1 MSKFYPL
8 LKQLQTSKVVV
19 FVVLV
24 GVALVLSSNSNGRAT
39 QSNRGNTG
47 AFGETTCGQCH
58 SASTYG
64 TVSLSI
70 EIFEAGSSEPVE
82 AYLPETTYDMR
93 VTVSHT
99 TGNPVGFGFQLTCLT
114 EAENLPLAGFTNLAA
129 NVKQATLASGPQA
142 GRTYVEHNG
151 VTANPVFEFSWTAP
165 ESGFGPVRFFASG
178 NAVNGNN
185 GSSGDTAGAT
195 SLTLNEVE
203 DEEEPEEPVNVL
215 TVVEES
221 LTVFPNPFT
230 SQLTIELGLETARV
244 RVFSLTGQLVE
255 EVDQLRGRAFLETS
269 AWPAG
274 VYLLVIDTPAA
285 TITERLIKQ

>member
-1 MSKFYPL
+1 MSKFYDF
-8 LKQLQTSKVVV
+8 LKKLSSTRLA
-19 FVVLV
+19 VLV
-24 GVALVLSSNSNGRAT
+24 FLAAIAAVLSSNSNGRAT

-47 AFGETTCGQCH
+47 APGETTCGQCH
-58 SASTYG
+58 TAMNYG
-64 TVSLSI
+64 TVTLNI
-70 EIFEAGSSEPVE
+70 EIFEEGSETPVE
-82 AYLPETTYDMR
+82 AYEPETTYDMR

-99 TGNPVGFGFQLTCLT
+99 TGNPAGFGFQLTCLT
-114 EAENLPLAGFTNLAA
+114 EGDNLPLAGFSNLAS
-129 NVKQATLASGPQA
+129 NVKQATLTTGPQA

-165 ESGFGPVRFFASG
+165 DAGFGPVRFFASG

-195 SLTLNEVE
+195 SLTVNEAE
-203 DEEEPEEPVNVL
+203 DEDGPVNVL

-230 SQLTIELGLETARV
+230 SQLTIELGAETARL
-244 RVFSLTGQLVE
+244 RVFTVTGQLLE
-255 EVDQLRGRAFLETS
+255 DIDQMRGRSFLETS

-274 VYLLVIDTPAA
+274 VYLLVIDTPSA

>member
-1 MSKFYPL
+1 MSRFYPL
-8 LKQLQTSKVVV
+8 LKKLQSSKVVV
-19 FVVLV
+19 FFILA

-47 AFGETTCGQCH
+47 ALGETTCGQCH
-58 SASTYG
+58 SASTFG

-70 EIFEAGSSEPVE
+70 EIFEAGTSNPVD

-114 EAENLPLAGFTNLAA
+114 EAENLPLAGFTNLAS
-129 NVKQATLASGPQA
+129 NVKQATLTTGPQA
-142 GRTYVEHNG
+142 GRTYVEHDG
-151 VTANPVFEFSWTAP
+151 VTNNPVFEFSWTSPAAD
-165 ESGFGPVRFFASG
+165 FGPVRFFASG
-178 NAVNGNN
+178 NAVNNN
-185 GSSGDTAGAT
+185 QGSSGDTAGAT
-195 SLTLNEVE
+195 SLTLNEGEV
-203 DEEEPEEPVNVL
+203 EEPVNVL
-215 TVVEES
+215 AVVEES

-230 SQLTIELGLETARV
+230 SQLTIELGAESARV
-244 RVFSLTGQLVE
+244 RVFSLTGQLLE
-255 EVDQLRGRAFLETS
+255 DIDQLRGRAFLETS

-274 VYLLVIDTPAA
+274 VYLLVIDTPSA